1 MQENTVDNMETVDKT
16 DRAIISH
23 LQYDGRM
30 SFTDIAAELSIS
42 EGAVRRRVKR
52 LVQDGVLQI
61 VGIAEPQFLGWNAA
75 GMIGVAVQ
83 AGQIDAV
90 ADQIA
95 QFPEVSYLFMAS
107 GGFDLFAEVYCKDM
121 DHFVS
126 FLNQKLQKVPGVQR
140 TETFMILKMFKLSY
154 RWGEAE
160 PSRMNHHRPR
170 IDQNDPEVEG

>member
-1 MQENTVDNMETVDKT
+1 MATNVETVDKI

-30 SFTDIAAELSIS
+30 PFTDIAAELDIS

-52 LVQDGVLQI
+52 LIENGMLQI

-75 GMIGVAVQ
+75 GMIGIEIQ
-83 AGQIDAV
+83 AGQIQTA

-107 GGFDLFAEVYCKDM
+107 GGFDLFAEVYCRDM

-126 FLNQKLQKVPGVQR
+126 FLNEKLQQVTGVQR
-140 TETFMILKMFKLSY
+140 TETFMILKMYKLSY
-154 RWGEAE
+154 HWGEAE
-160 PSRMNHHRPR
+160 PSRINHRPY
-170 IDQNDPEVEG
+170 IDQSEDINE

>member
-1 MQENTVDNMETVDKT
+1 MAVERIDKT
-16 DRAIISH
+16 DRAIIAH

-30 SFTDIAAELSIS
+30 SFTDIAAELDLS

-52 LVQDGVLQI
+52 LIEDGILQI

-75 GMIGVAVQ
+75 GIIGVIVQ
-83 AGQIDAV
+83 AGQTDSV
-90 ADQIA
+90 AHQIA

-107 GGFDLFAEVYCKDM
+107 GGFDLFAEVYCRDM

-126 FLNQKLQKVPGVQR
+126 FLNQKLHQVPGVQR
-140 TETFMILKMFKLSY
+140 TETFMILKMYKLSY

-160 PSRMNHHRPR
+160 PPRAGHRPH
-170 IDQNDPEVEG
+170 IDLEDQE